1 MNEIWYGDQR
11 TYDKII
17 RKALDY
23 LTQLRKFAIELGTY
37 TIKNCK
43 IKLVEYGG
51 HCVVVIMSEIVHLT
65 IKLYSMILRVIEKQ
79 IISKHTKREE

>member
-1 MNEIWYGDQR
+1 MNEMGWYGDQR

-17 RKALDY
+17 RKALD
-23 LTQLRKFAIELGTY
+23 LPTKKFAIELGTY

-51 HCVVVIMSEIVHLT
+51 HECGRFNVRNSPLIV
-65 IKLYSMILRVIEKQ
+65 KLYCMILRVIEKQ
-79 IISKHTKREE
+79 II